1 MMKGIARVMLTA
13 ALVHLSEEGH
23 LNLILG
29 RKGRILKSRA
39 VFAMLSSEQSG
50 QGPGSLEEQI
60 VNNITGNK
68 KKDDVSSIVWRLLS
82 TDLDAGGFDD
92 D

>member
-1 MMKGIARVMLTA
+1 
-13 ALVHLSEEGH
+13 
-23 LNLILG
+23 
-29 RKGRILKSRA
+29 
-39 VFAMLSSEQSG
+39 MLSSEQSG

-60 VNNITGNK
+60 VNNITGKK
-68 KKDDVSSIVWRLLS
+68 KKDDVSSIVWRLLG